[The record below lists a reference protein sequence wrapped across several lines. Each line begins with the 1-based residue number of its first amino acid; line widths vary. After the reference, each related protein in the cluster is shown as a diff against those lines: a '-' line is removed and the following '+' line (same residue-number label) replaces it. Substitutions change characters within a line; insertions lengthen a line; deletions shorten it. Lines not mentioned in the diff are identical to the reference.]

1 MGALSTPAPRD
12 QCLTRAPLTVW
23 LWGAVPQYD
32 LSRLF
37 APDLEVVGLRFLQ
50 FERLLSR
57 FLPRLSAH
65 LSVEQVSPAMFSSVW
80 FLTLFSSFNALDLA
94 TTLHLWDRFLCAGW
108 KVRWGLCGLYRPA
121 NVLSDRNGAAWACV
135 MLFPSG
141 NIPIRLGDHEVAG
154 GTTSCAVSLLRF

>member
-12 QCLTRAPLTVW
+12 QCLTRAPLTVWLWAAVPQYDLSGLFAPLTAW

-37 APDLEVVGLRFLQ
+37 APDLEVVGLRFFQ

-108 KVRWGLCGLYRPA
+108 KVRLGLCGLYCHGPA
-121 NVLSDRNGAAWACV
+121 NVLSPGR
-135 MLFPSG
+135 
-141 NIPIRLGDHEVAG
+141 R
-154 GTTSCAVSLLRF
+154 